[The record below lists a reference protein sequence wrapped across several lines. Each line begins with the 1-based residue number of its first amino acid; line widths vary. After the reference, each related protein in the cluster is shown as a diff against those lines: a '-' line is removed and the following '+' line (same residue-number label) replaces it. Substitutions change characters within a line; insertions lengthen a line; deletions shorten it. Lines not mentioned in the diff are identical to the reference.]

1 MPMAWTGTVAPGL
14 REARQRNELRQSLDR
29 LLWEGGEGFGGFLW
43 GGGGVGCCGRGAKF
57 GGVSQGRVF
66 AACPR
71 HDGHG
76 ALGQVVVD
84 QVLQAWHGQQLWRG
98 RRRVAPEAAG
108 AADADTPLVALVLH
122 AAAPMPRGCTWAS
135 LLPARAW
142 PPTWAESSVIRPAN
156 GALKRCSIFMASS
169 TTSVCPA
176 CTVSPT
182 ATPTAAMRPVSGA
195 VTAPLP
201 PSLARVRRGSTGTK
215 HQARPAL
222 CR

>member
-84 QVLQAWHGQQLWRG
+84 QGLQAWHGQQRWRG
-98 RRRVAPEAAG
+98 RRRGAPAGAGAAG
-108 AADADTPLVALVLH
+108 ADTGLVAVVCVGGGGGGG
-122 AAAPMPRGCTWAS
+122 GCPWAS
-135 LLPARAW
+135 LRPARAW
-142 PPTWAESSVIRPAN
+142 PPRWAESSVIRPAN
-156 GALKRCSIFMASS
+156 GAVKR
-169 TTSVCPA
+169 
-176 CTVSPT
+176 
-182 ATPTAAMRPVSGA
+182 
-195 VTAPLP
+195 
-201 PSLARVRRGSTGTK
+201 
-215 HQARPAL
+215 
-222 CR
+222 